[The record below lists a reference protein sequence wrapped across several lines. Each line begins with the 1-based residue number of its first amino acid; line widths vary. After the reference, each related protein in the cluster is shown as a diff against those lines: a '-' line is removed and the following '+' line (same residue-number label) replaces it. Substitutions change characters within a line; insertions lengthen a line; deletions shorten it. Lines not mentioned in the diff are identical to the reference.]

1 MTSNPRPPGSLPL
14 HILFHLHVRSHI
26 SHLSLSFTFHLKAPV
41 TCCPRDPIT
50 SHFSPLP
57 SLFSTLPPISVP
69 CHQFPQGTTITSIS
83 MPLSPPI
90 WYIISH
96 LRTSIASHPYTSSP
110 SIFGPHLS
118 PPTLAIL
125 YFLLLCSHHLLYL
138 SSHHFPLCASVAFRP
153 GTLTSPC
160 FHPCAFTSSH
170 SVPNCCL

>member
-1 MTSNPRPPGSLPL
+1 MKVKPLSRIRLLATPWTAAHQAPPSMRFSRQEYGVGCHCLL
-14 HILFHLHVRSHI
+14 HY
-26 SHLSLSFTFHLKAPV
+26 LSLGLG
-41 TCCPRDPIT
+41 
-50 SHFSPLP
+50 
-57 SLFSTLPPISVP
+57 PISVP

-125 YFLLLCSHHLLYL
+125 YFSLLCSHHLLYL